1 MAVNKFSMSIQ
12 VEGQESEP
20 KQIQYD
26 LRLPKKLKKMASD
39 EMCDWVREQV
49 KTGKDVY
56 GRTYA
61 PKADGTPATL
71 IRTGKLLDGIV
82 ESQWLN
88 YWSKNEDIA
97 VVGITHILDTYP
109 WVLNAGVNPRK
120 HIFKQSDKI
129 MGKIKR
135 KLDRRARKIDQL
147 SQTSDLTNK
156 WKKIQDTIMA
166 IDGDLREL
174 RQLLIDVENQHITG
188 LPARQW
194 WGLADEKRDRV
205 YAALRGWL
213 TTLIDGVVANACNP
227 QATTIQQADDAAQAA
242 FVQGLRTG
250 VEQ

>member
-26 LRLPKKLKKMASD
+26 LKLPKKLKKMASD
-39 EMCDWVREQV
+39 EMCEWVREQV

-56 GRTYA
+56 GRPYA

-71 IRTGKLLDGIV
+71 IRTGTLLEGIV
-82 ESQWLN
+82 ESQWVN
-88 YWSKNEDIA
+88 YWCKDEDIA
-97 VVGITHILDTYP
+97 VVGITHNLDTYP

-129 MGKIKR
+129 RAKIKR
-135 KLDRRARKIDQL
+135 KLDRRARKLDQL
-147 SQTSDLTNK
+147 SQTSDLTTK
-156 WKKIQDTIMA
+156 WEKIQDTIMG
-166 IDGDLREL
+166 IDDDLKEL
-174 RQLLIDVENQHITG
+174 RQLLIDTENQKITG
-188 LPARQW
+188 LPPRPW

-205 YAALRGWL
+205 YAALSGWL
-213 TTLIDGVVANACNP
+213 TKLIDGVVANACNP
-227 QATTIQQADDAAQAA
+227 QATTIQQADDEAQAA

>member
-26 LRLPKKLKKMASD
+26 LKLPKKLKKMASD
-39 EMCDWVREQV
+39 EMCDWVRDQV
-49 KTGKDVY
+49 KTGKDVF
-56 GRTYA
+56 GRPYA

-71 IRTGKLLDGIV
+71 IRTGKLLEGIV
-82 ESQWLN
+82 ESEWLN
-88 YWSKNEDIA
+88 YWAKNEDIA
-97 VVGITHILDTYP
+97 VVGITHNEKTYP

-129 MGKIKR
+129 RAKIQR

-147 SQTSDLTNK
+147 AKTSDLTNK
-156 WKKIQDTIMA
+156 WEDIQETIVF
-166 IDGDLREL
+166 IDRDLREL
-174 RQLLIDVENQHITG
+174 RQLLIDTENQKITG
-188 LPARQW
+188 LPPRPW
-194 WGLADEKRDRV
+194 WGLADEKRERV
-205 YAALRGWL
+205 YAALSGWL
-213 TTLIDGVVANACNP
+213 TKLIDGVVANACNP

-242 FVQGLRTG
+242 FVQGLKTG